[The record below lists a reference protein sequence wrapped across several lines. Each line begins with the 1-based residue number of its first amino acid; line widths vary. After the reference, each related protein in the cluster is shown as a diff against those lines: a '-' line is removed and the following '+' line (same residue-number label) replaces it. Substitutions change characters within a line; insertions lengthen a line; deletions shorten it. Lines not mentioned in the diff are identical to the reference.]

1 MSIIIDANRVE
12 DFKKPARCHA
22 PEIIRRISEKRMR
35 VVIGGRLLRELAKT
49 HMRDLIVEWL
59 RSGCV
64 VRLNDKDVDT
74 EEEVF
79 AKKSIKSDDPHVLA
93 VAKLSSSRV
102 LYTNDAPLMEDLRIS
117 SCCHLKEKLYPLKQ
131 KRISWTLF
139 LRNIAISDSWR
150 CK

>member
-12 DFKKPARCHA
+12 DFKTPARCHA

-74 EEEVF
+74 EEAIF
-79 AKKSIKSDDPHVLA
+79 AKKGIKSDDPHVLA

-102 LYTNDAPLMEDLRIS
+102 LYTNDAPLMEDFKNTKLLSPKGKIIS
-117 SCCHLKEKLYPLKQ
+117 PKTKTQ
-131 KRISWTLF
+131 IV
-139 LRNIAISDSWR
+139 DSVFKKY
-150 CK
+150 CS